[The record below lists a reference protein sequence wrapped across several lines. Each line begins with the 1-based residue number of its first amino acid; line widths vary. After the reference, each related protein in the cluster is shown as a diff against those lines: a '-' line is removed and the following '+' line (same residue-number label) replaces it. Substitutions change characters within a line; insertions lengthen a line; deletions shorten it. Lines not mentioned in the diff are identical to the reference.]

1 MTRGVLLV
9 TGGGRGI
16 GAAVAKAAARE
27 GWVVAVNYRS
37 DEASAAATVQ
47 AIRSEGGEAEA
58 IRGDASDP
66 AAVEEIFRAADRL
79 GPLKGLVNNAGGSAD
94 FRIADITPADYAR
107 VVDSNLRSTVFCS
120 AAAIRRMAT
129 DRGGAGGVI
138 VNIGSRASVLGGQPG
153 RVMYAAAKA
162 AVDGFTIGLANE
174 VGKLGIRVN
183 CVRPGV
189 IRTESHEARAGAE
202 RLRQIT
208 AGIALGRPGEPEEVA
223 DLVCFLLSEK
233 SSYMTGALV
242 DIGGGR

>member
-1 MTRGVLLV
+1 MSRGVLLV

-16 GAAVAKAAARE
+16 GAAVAKAAAKD
-27 GWVVAVNYRS
+27 GWTVAVNYRS
-37 DEASAAATVQ
+37 DDASAQAVVD
-47 AIRSEGGEAEA
+47 AIRAAGGTAEA

-66 AAVEEIFRAADRL
+66 GAVDAIFQAADRL

-94 FRIADITPADYAR
+94 FRIADATPADYAK
-107 VVDSNLRSTVFCS
+107 VIDSNLRSTVFCS
-120 AAAIRRMAT
+120 AAAVRRMAT

-138 VNIGSRASVLGGQPG
+138 VNIGSRAAVLGGQPG

-174 VGKLGIRVN
+174 VGKAGIRVN

-223 DLVCFLLSEK
+223 ELVCFLLSEK
-233 SSYMTGALV
+233 SGYMTGALV

>member
-1 MTRGVLLV
+1 MSERVLLV
-9 TGGGRGI
+9 TGAGRGI
-16 GAAVAKAAARE
+16 GAAIARAAARE
-27 GWVVAVNYRS
+27 GWTVAVNYRS
-37 DEASAAATVQ
+37 DEASAKATVA
-47 AIRSEGGEAEA
+47 AIRAAGGRAEA
-58 IRGDASDP
+58 IQGDAADP
-66 AAVEEIFRAADRL
+66 EAVEAIFQAADRL
-79 GPLKGLVNNAGGSAD
+79 GPLRGLVNNAGGSAE
-94 FRIADITPADYAR
+94 FRIADATPADYAK

-129 DRGGAGGVI
+129 DRGGQGGVI

-174 VGKLGIRVN
+174 VGKSGIRVN

-208 AGIALGRPGEPEEVA
+208 AAIALGRPGEPEEVA

-233 SSYMTGALV
+233 SGYMTGALV

>member
-16 GAAVAKAAARE
+16 GAAVAKAAARD
-27 GWVVAVNYRS
+27 GWTVAVNYRS
-37 DEASAAATVQ
+37 DDASAEAVVD
-47 AIRSEGGEAEA
+47 AIRAAGGRAEA

-66 AAVEEIFRAADRL
+66 GAVEAIFQAADRL

-94 FRIADITPADYAR
+94 FRIADATPADYAK
-107 VVDSNLRSTVFCS
+107 VIDSNLRSTVFCS
-120 AAAIRRMAT
+120 GAAVRRMAT
-129 DRGGAGGVI
+129 DRGGSGGVI
-138 VNIGSRASVLGGQPG
+138 VNIGSRAAVLGGQPG

-174 VGKLGIRVN
+174 VGKAGIRVN

-202 RLRQIT
+202 RLKQIT

-223 DLVCFLLSEK
+223 ELVCFLLSEK
-233 SSYMTGALV
+233 SGYMTGALV

>member
-1 MTRGVLLV
+1 MSKRVLLV

-16 GAAVAKAAARE
+16 GAAVARAAAKD
-27 GWVVAVNYRS
+27 GWTVAVNYRS
-37 DEASAAATVQ
+37 DEASANATVA
-47 AIRSEGGEAEA
+47 AIRSAGGEAEA
-58 IRGDASDP
+58 IRGDAADP
-66 AAVEEIFRAADRL
+66 DAVEAIFQAADRL
-79 GPLKGLVNNAGGSAD
+79 GPLGGLVNNAGGSAE
-94 FRIADITPADYAR
+94 FRIADATQADYAK
-107 VVDSNLRSTVFCS
+107 VVDSNLRATVFCS
-120 AAAIRRMAT
+120 AAAVRRMAT
-129 DRGGAGGVI
+129 DRGGKGGVI
-138 VNIGSRASVLGGQPG
+138 VNIGSRAAVLGGQPG

-174 VGKLGIRVN
+174 VGRSGIRVN

-208 AGIALGRPGEPEEVA
+208 AAIALGRPGEPEEVA

-233 SSYMTGALV
+233 SGYMTGALV

>member
-27 GWVVAVNYRS
+27 GWVVAINYRS
-37 DEASAAATVQ
+37 DDAAAAATVQ
-47 AIRSEGGEAEA
+47 AIRAAGGEAEA

-66 AAVEEIFRAADRL
+66 AAVEEIFRAADHL

-129 DRGGAGGVI
+129 DRGGTGGVI

-223 DLVCFLLSEK
+223 ELVCFLLSEK